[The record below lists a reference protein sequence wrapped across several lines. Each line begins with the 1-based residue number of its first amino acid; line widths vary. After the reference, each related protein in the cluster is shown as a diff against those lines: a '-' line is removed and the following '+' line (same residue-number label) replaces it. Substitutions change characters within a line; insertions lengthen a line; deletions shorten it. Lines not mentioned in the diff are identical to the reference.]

1 MLNFVIY
8 TDSDGKMP
16 IMNKIGV
23 PLSPS
28 VAKHHRYWVEY
39 RNNKPVKVRPYPGA
53 DRVWDYSANTYVDIN
68 QPAISVIN

>member
-39 RNNKPVKVRPYPGA
+39 RNNKPVKVRPYPGQ
-53 DRVWDYSANTYVDIN
+53 DRVWDYSANAYVDIN
-68 QPAISVIN
+68 QPAISAIN